1 MTIDKKDLFEQ
12 KVKEIDDKLQN
23 LSLTDIER
31 QHLVEQR
38 SELEEFESD
47 NELDNELENDVD
59 NDVDNEESDDNDE
72 YKSIYFKYCFEQ
84 CNNISDVINTLNSLK
99 EYFEQL
105 AKDGNELVS
114 PVCDGYC
121 FFDKVNNED
130 SQNST

>member
-1 MTIDKKDLFEQ
+1 MTSDKKCVFEQ

-23 LSLTDIER
+23 LSLSDTER
-31 QHLVEQR
+31 QILKEQR
-38 SELEEFESD
+38 SELEEMELESD
-47 NELDNELENDVD
+47 VEVYNDT
-59 NDVDNEESDDNDE
+59 NSECNNSYNSEECDSEE
-72 YKSIYFKYCFEQ
+72 YNSIYFKYCFEQ

-121 FFDKVNNED
+121 FFDKVHN
-130 SQNST
+130 